1 MAEQQHAARTALS
14 VPAESASTADSELD
28 KRLEDFVAYVGNHE
42 YSRGQAVAL
51 LQLAVNTAEPAPTK
65 KRLQLQWRN
74 IYAAIATLT
83 RTDSETLHARLT
95 IGFSPA
101 EFKWMLQN
109 KALYTWHSS
118 PVRFQRCL
126 QCMVAKLGQCGSS
139 AEKTCW
145 SCRSR
150 LTDAPSGQLASSGN
164 ALRPPRNIALTM
176 AKTAAKQPIGPPE
189 LDAHISMY
197 EPAKWPLTK
206 RDQTYLSQANKFW
219 NFISTDAFLAIT
231 ERSQLLDLTH
241 RACTK
246 RYILYMHKMNK
257 RGNVRAA
264 VDLRCLGLT
273 PSQAQGQPR
282 GTQPS
287 GAADSEIEQQFPEE
301 SGPFAAAAG
310 SMGSEQ
316 RQSLAALGSEAASY
330 LASGTLSGPQLSGDP
345 ASHTDVP
352 ESPLGTPSAR
362 RSSRLGPSRF
372 GPAGSVV
379 PSELQETNERPS
391 TGDHD
396 WVNPSDELLASLREE
411 LDLGLRDAPDDSD
424 DGGSRAGEGGPT
436 KKCRPWHWIQE
447 MRRFNYER
455 QVMPKDQKKKRKRP
469 LLAGQ
474 ASGASMS
481 SPAAP
486 QEISQPQR
494 RQPPRRKAQQQFSL
508 DSDSSDNNSPAEQ
521 EELSREEEDV
531 PPEPIRRPRSARGGN
546 PNVRHGAGQLQSPF
560 EVGQP
565 GMAGAVQGGPAAA
578 VASMDLP
585 FNIPYSSRGATEFER
600 SAFSL
605 GLEADV
611 PPLQGS
617 RQAFGN
623 SLQQRYFPPVHSA
636 PTSSLF
642 THAAPPGPLFRQAWD
657 AVDHGS
663 QHTQQGGL
671 GRLLPHHSAPPSF
684 GGGVGFSQ
692 ALRPPSLFQL
702 AQGDEQRSSVFGHGD
717 QQRNQ
722 GMHHMGQLEQRYLRH
737 LQSVGISHT
746 RGTNPT
752 GSSLL
757 APGPRPPS
765 LQPLQNLDWMEPHA
779 RQLGTLARLG
789 QASALEPNE
798 QAAMNLDELSALLQA
813 GQVQQTVQQPQPPQ
827 TLAQSYLTRL
837 RANSP
842 MRTQSGPLLGY
853 GSSGQPHYTQ
863 SSSFT
868 GWGHM
873 QMPELQ
879 LQGMHHMRGPVS
891 SASEPCHEGHLQ
903 GLVLGNDL
911 DTLNEPPQDD
921 PDLFHTLHPS

>member
-14 VPAESASTADSELD
+14 APAESASTSDSELG
-28 KRLEDFVAYVGNHE
+28 KRLHEFIAYVGNNE

-51 LQLAVNTAEPAPTK
+51 LQLAVNTAEAAPMK
-65 KRLQLQWRN
+65 KSIQLQWRN

-126 QCMVAKLGQCGSS
+126 QCMVAKLG
-139 AEKTCW
+139 
-145 SCRSR
+145 
-150 LTDAPSGQLASSGN
+150 N

-176 AKTAAKQPIGPPE
+176 AKTAAKHPIGPPE
-189 LDAHISMY
+189 VDAHISMY

-264 VDLRCLGLT
+264 VDLHCLGLS
-273 PSQAQGQPR
+273 PSQTQG
-282 GTQPS
+282 GTQPF
-287 GAADSEIEQQFPEE
+287 GAAESETEQQISEQ

-310 SMGSEQ
+310 STGSEQ
-316 RQSLAALGSEAASY
+316 RQSLAALGSEAALH
-330 LASGTLSGPQLSGDP
+330 LASRTLSGPQLSGDP
-345 ASHTDVP
+345 ASQSDVP
-352 ESPLGTPSAR
+352 ESPMGTPSACK
-362 RSSRLGPSRF
+362 SARLGPSGF

-379 PSELQETNERPS
+379 PSELQETDEPPS
-391 TGDHD
+391 AGDHD

-411 LDLGLRDAPDDSD
+411 LDLDLRDAPDDSD

-436 KKCRPWHWIQE
+436 RKCRPWHWLQE

-455 QVMPKDQKKKRKRP
+455 QVMPKDQKKKKRKRS
-469 LLAGQ
+469 LL
-474 ASGASMS
+474 SGPPVGATIS
-481 SPAAP
+481 SPTAP

-508 DSDSSDNNSPAEQ
+508 DSESSDDNLPVEQ
-521 EELSREEEDV
+521 DELSRDEEDV
-531 PPEPIRRPRSARGGN
+531 PPEPIWRPRSARGVN
-546 PNVRHGAGQLQSPF
+546 PNTRHGAGQLQSPF
-560 EVGQP
+560 EVGQS
-565 GMAGAVQGGPAAA
+565 GLARAVQGGPAAA
-578 VASMDLP
+578 VASLDLP
-585 FNIPYSSRGATEFER
+585 FNIHYSSRGATELER

-605 GLEADV
+605 GLDADL
-611 PPLQGS
+611 PLLQGS
-617 RQAFGN
+617 RQAFGDR
-623 SLQQRYFPPVHSA
+623 LQQRYLPPVHTA

-642 THAAPPGPLFRQAWD
+642 THADPPGPLSRQAWD
-657 AVDHGS
+657 AADLEG
-663 QHTQQGGL
+663 QLTQQAGL
-671 GRLLPHHSAPPSF
+671 LHLLPHNSAPATF
-684 GGGVGFSQ
+684 GEGAGFSQ
-692 ALRPPSLFQL
+692 GLQPPSLFQL
-702 AQGDEQRSSVFGHGD
+702 AQGDQRRSSVFGHGD

-722 GMHHMGQLEQRYLRH
+722 GMHPMGQLEQHYLRH
-737 LQSVGISHT
+737 LQSAGTTHS
-746 RGTNPT
+746 RGTEAA

-765 LQPLQNLDWMEPHA
+765 LQPSQNLDWMEPRA
-779 RQLGTLARLG
+779 RQLDTLARLG
-789 QASALEPNE
+789 QASAFEPNA

-813 GQVQQTVQQPQPPQ
+813 GRAQQTVQQLQLPQ

-842 MRTQSGPLLGY
+842 MRTQSGPLLG
-853 GSSGQPHYTQ
+853 SSSIGQLLYSQ
-863 SSSFT
+863 SSSFAVHLSRVMKAIFNGQFLAMT
-868 GWGHM
+868 WVYRMSLLKMTQNFFTHFIHPDKSSDTAQVFGKA
-873 QMPELQ
+873 PEQ
-879 LQGMHHMRGPVS
+879 V
-891 SASEPCHEGHLQ
+891 
-903 GLVLGNDL
+903 
-911 DTLNEPPQDD
+911 T
-921 PDLFHTLHPS
+921 

>member
-1 MAEQQHAARTALS
+1 MAEQQHDARTAFS
-14 VPAESASTADSELD
+14 APAESASTSDSELGR
-28 KRLEDFVAYVGNHE
+28 RLEDFLAYVGNHE

-51 LQLAVNTAEPAPTK
+51 LQLAVGTAEAAPTK
-65 KRLQLQWRN
+65 KSIQLQWRN

-126 QCMVAKLGQCGSS
+126 QCMVAKL
-139 AEKTCW
+139 
-145 SCRSR
+145 
-150 LTDAPSGQLASSGN
+150 GN

-264 VDLRCLGLT
+264 VDLHCLGLSPCQT
-273 PSQAQGQPR
+273 QAQPG
-282 GTQPS
+282 GTQAY
-287 GAADSEIEQQFPEE
+287 GAAESETEQQV
-301 SGPFAAAAG
+301 SGDSGSFAAAAG
-310 SMGSEQ
+310 SMASEQ
-316 RQSLAALGSEAASY
+316 RLSLAALGSEAASH
-330 LASGTLSGPQLSGDP
+330 LASGTLSGLQLSGDP
-345 ASHTDVP
+345 ALQSDVP

-372 GPAGSVV
+372 APPGSVM
-379 PSELQETNERPS
+379 PSAMQETDEPPS
-391 TGDHD
+391 AGDHD

-411 LDLGLRDAPDDSD
+411 LDLDLRDAPDDSD
-424 DGGSRAGEGGPT
+424 DGGSRAGVEGGPIR
-436 KKCRPWHWIQE
+436 KCRPWHWLQE

-469 LLAGQ
+469 VLSGPP
-474 ASGASMS
+474 SGATIT
-481 SPAAP
+481 SPTAP

-508 DSDSSDNNSPAEQ
+508 DSGSSDDNSPVEQ

-531 PPEPIRRPRSARGGN
+531 PPEPTRRSRSARGVN
-546 PNVRHGAGQLQSPF
+546 PNTRHGAGQLQSPF
-560 EVGQP
+560 EVGQT
-565 GMAGAVQGGPAAA
+565 GMARAVQGRPAAA
-578 VASMDLP
+578 VASLDLP
-585 FNIPYSSRGATEFER
+585 FNIPYSSRGATEFE
-600 SAFSL
+600 SS
-605 GLEADV
+605 
-611 PPLQGS
+611 
-617 RQAFGN
+617 QAFGDN
-623 SLQQRYFPPVHSA
+623 LQQRYFPPVHSA

-642 THAAPPGPLFRQAWD
+642 THAVSPTPLFRQAWGT
-657 AVDHGS
+657 VDHGG

-671 GRLLPHHSAPPSF
+671 THLLPHNSAPPTF
-684 GGGVGFSQ
+684 GGGTGFSQ
-692 ALRPPSLFQL
+692 ALQPPSLFQL
-702 AQGDEQRSSVFGHGD
+702 AQGDQQRSSVFGHGD

-722 GMHHMGQLEQRYLRH
+722 GMHHMGQLEQHYLRH
-737 LQSVGISHT
+737 LQLAGTT
-746 RGTNPT
+746 RTGSTNPT
-752 GSSLL
+752 GGTSSV
-757 APGPRPPS
+757 APGLRPS
-765 LQPLQNLDWMEPHA
+765 NLQPSRNLDWMELQA
-779 RQLGTLARLG
+779 QQLGTLPRLG
-789 QASALEPNE
+789 QASAFDSNA
-798 QAAMNLDELSALLQA
+798 QVAMNLDELSALLQA
-813 GQVQQTVQQPQPPQ
+813 GQAHQTVQQPQPPQ
-827 TLAQSYLTRL
+827 TVAQTYLTRL
-837 RANSP
+837 RANYP

-853 GSSGQPHYTQ
+853 GSTGQSHYTQ

-873 QMPELQ
+873 QMPQLQ
-879 LQGMHHMRGPVS
+879 LQSMHHMRDPVS
-891 SASEPCHEGHLQ
+891 SASEPRHEGHLQ
-903 GLVLGNDL
+903 GSVLGNDL

-921 PDLFHTLHPS
+921 PD